1 MKLLN
6 RYLVGAALIG
16 SICLLFLNASPPRPD
31 EGMWTFDNPPLKLLK
46 QKYGFEPTQQ
56 WLDHIRL
63 ASVRF
68 NDGGSGSFVS
78 ADGLTLTNH
87 HVARG
92 QLQKM
97 STQEKDYVKDGFYA
111 RTSSEEIKCPDL
123 ELNVLQSLDNVTDR
137 ITKAVSRAKT
147 DNEALEMRKA
157 ESAKIEKE
165 SLKKTGLRSDVITLY
180 NGGEYWLYRY
190 KKYTDVRLVFAPEAG
205 AAFYGG
211 DPDNFT
217 YPRYDLDMALFRV
230 YENDKPIHP
239 EHFLQWSE
247 KGADDGE
254 LVFASGNPGSTQRS
268 STMAQ
273 LEFIRDHNFPTIIK
287 ALKRRIDALKQYSKG
302 GKEETRQAASLIFGL
317 ENSLKASQGEYEGL
331 LDRNIMAK
339 KQKEETEFRA
349 KINANPQWQKDFG
362 DAWDTIAAAK
372 KRHSELFKPM
382 FFRGLRGSR
391 MAQLALLIVQY
402 VSEVKK
408 PDGERLEGFHD
419 SQLES
424 FKFNLFSPAP
434 VYPKLEEFRL
444 TDGLHESIEEL
455 GNDDPFVKTV
465 LNGKSPADFARELFA
480 GTKLA
485 DPEFRKSLVEGGE
498 KAVQK
503 STDPMIVAARA
514 IDPMVRE
521 MRKTY
526 EKEVEAIETV
536 AGEKIGKA
544 GFAVYGKSTYPDAN
558 FTLRLTY
565 GKVSGYS
572 MNGTIAPPKTTFYG
586 LYDRANSFNMQPPF
600 DLAQRYIDR
609 KDKLDLTTPLNFVA
623 SLDVVGGNSGS
634 PIINRKGE
642 LVGLVFDGN
651 IESLVGTYVYDE
663 EKNRTVGVHSQAMIE
678 ALRKLYD
685 AGPLA
690 DELQGKNVQK

>member
-1 MKLLN
+1 MKHLN
-6 RYLVGAALIG
+6 RHFVGAALAG
-16 SICLLFLNASPPRPD
+16 FICLLFLNASPPRPD

-46 QKYGFEPTQQ
+46 ERYGFEPTQQ

-78 ADGLTLTNH
+78 ADGLALTNH

-111 RTSSEEIKCPDL
+111 RTPSEEIKCPDL

-137 ITKAVSRAKT
+137 IMKAVSKAKT

-230 YENDKPIHP
+230 YENDKPIRP
-239 EHFLQWSE
+239 ENYLQWSE

-254 LVFASGNPGSTQRS
+254 LVFVSGNPGSTQRS

-273 LEFIRDHNFPTIIK
+273 LEFMRDYNFPTVIK
-287 ALKRRIDALKQYSKG
+287 ALKSRIDGLEQYSKQ

-331 LDRNIMAK
+331 LDKNIMAK
-339 KQKEETEFRA
+339 KQQEETDFRA

-362 DAWDTIAAAK
+362 DAWDVIAAAK
-372 KRHSELFKPM
+372 KKHADLVKPM

-391 MAQLALLIVQY
+391 MAQMALLIVQY
-402 VSEVKK
+402 VSEIKK

-419 SQLES
+419 AQLES
-424 FKFNLFSPAP
+424 FKFSLFSPAP

-444 TDGLHESIEEL
+444 TDGLHETLDEL
-455 GNDDPFVKTV
+455 GSDDPFVKAV
-465 LNGKSPADFARELFA
+465 LNGKSPEDFAKELFA
-480 GTKLA
+480 GTKMA
-485 DPEFRKSLVEGGE
+485 DPEFRKSLVEGGV
-498 KAVQK
+498 KTVQK
-503 STDPMIVAARA
+503 SADPMIVAARA
-514 IDPMVRE
+514 VDPMVRE

-526 EKEVEAIETV
+526 EKDVEANETV
-536 AGEKIGKA
+536 AGEKVGKA

-565 GKVSGYS
+565 GKVSGYP
-572 MNGTIAPPKTTFYG
+572 MNGTVAPPKTTFYG

-600 DLAQRYIDR
+600 DLAQRYIDG
-609 KDKLDLTTPLNFVA
+609 KNKLDLSTPLNFVA

-634 PIINRKGE
+634 PVINRKGE

-663 EKNRTVGVHSQAMIE
+663 EKNRTVAVHSQAMIE

-690 DELQGKNVQK
+690 DELQGKNLQK

>member
-6 RYLVGAALIG
+6 RHLVGAMIIG
-16 SICLLFLNASPPRPD
+16 SVCLLFLNASPPRPD

-46 QKYGFEPTQQ
+46 EKYGFEPTQQ

-97 STQEKDYVKDGFYA
+97 STQKKDYVQDGFYA
-111 RTSSEEIKCPDL
+111 RTPSEEIKCPDL
-123 ELNVLQSLDNVTDR
+123 ELNVLQSLENVTDR
-137 ITKAVSRAKT
+137 IMKAVSKAKT

-239 EHFLQWSE
+239 AHYLQWSE

-273 LEFIRDHNFPTIIK
+273 LEFMRDHNFPTIIK
-287 ALKRRIDALKQYSKG
+287 ALKRRIDALKQYSKR

-339 KQKEETEFRA
+339 KQNEEIDFRA
-349 KINANPQWQKDFG
+349 KINANPQGQKDFG
-362 DAWDTIAAAK
+362 DAWDAIAACEK
-372 KRHSELFKPM
+372 KHAELFKPM
-382 FFRGLRGSR
+382 FFRGVRGSR

-402 VSEVKK
+402 VAEVKK
-408 PDGERLEGFHD
+408 PDGERLDGFHD
-419 SQLES
+419 AQLES
-424 FKFNLFSPAP
+424 FKFGLFSPAP

-444 TDGLHESIEEL
+444 TDGLHESIDEL
-455 GNDDPFVKTV
+455 GNEDPFVKTV
-465 LNGKSPADFARELFA
+465 LNGKSPEDFAKELFA

-485 DPEFRKSLVEGGE
+485 DPDFRKSLVEGGE

-514 IDPMVRE
+514 IDPIVRE

-536 AGEKIGKA
+536 ADEKVGKA

-565 GKVSGYS
+565 GKVSGYP

-600 DLAQRYIDR
+600 DLTQRYIDR